1 MLPRYPAKCL
11 FLDRFYF
18 HAVLLPLSLSRTWE
32 NGWGAQQDKNTLGK
46 GRHRPYIDTGAMR
59 KSWKQTGIREENGA
73 GDTWGKGHV
82 TWNERRVRRHK
93 PHHGVTHAVQ
103 REESPPERNP
113 KLYSGFQILNS
124 FKYFLW
130 GGVQNMLEL
139 LEEHPTGAPPDK
151 VRSYIYQLIKAIN
164 WCHKNE
170 IVHRGQ
176 SLLFF
181 YSFNR
186 ATLF

>member
-1 MLPRYPAKCL
+1 
-11 FLDRFYF
+11 
-18 HAVLLPLSLSRTWE
+18 
-32 NGWGAQQDKNTLGK
+32 
-46 GRHRPYIDTGAMR
+46 
-59 KSWKQTGIREENGA
+59 
-73 GDTWGKGHV
+73 
-82 TWNERRVRRHK
+82 
-93 PHHGVTHAVQ
+93 
-103 REESPPERNP
+103 
-113 KLYSGFQILNS
+113 
-124 FKYFLW
+124 
-130 GGVQNMLEL
+130 MLEL

-176 SLLFF
+176 SLFF